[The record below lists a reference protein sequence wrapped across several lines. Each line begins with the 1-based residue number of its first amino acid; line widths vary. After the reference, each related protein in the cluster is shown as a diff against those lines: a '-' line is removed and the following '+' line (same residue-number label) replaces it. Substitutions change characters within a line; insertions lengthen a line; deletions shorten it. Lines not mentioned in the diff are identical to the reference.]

1 MLGDLISAGSNLI
14 SGFMANNRA
23 DEDRQ
28 TQMAI
33 AQQNVA
39 MQREFAQNGIRWKVA
54 DATAAGLHPLA
65 ALGAQTSSF
74 SPVSVGSS
82 GDGGASH
89 FANFGQDIGRAVKA
103 AQTAEERAQRDAETA
118 RKLDVEKKGLEN
130 GILRTE
136 LVSKIRRETDA
147 LGPSFPGGRVPLPRP
162 GPERTWSGDAISDD
176 KIEQKSS
183 SDFPVKKLNVYGVPV
198 EMPSWLSS
206 GQDWEDALGEVGGS
220 GMGLVNLPGIVGYN
234 LYKHIWPEL
243 QRVHAANRSGS
254 AARRRRASRPWG
266 E

>member
-1 MLGDLISAGSNLI
+1 MLGDLVSAGASLA
-14 SGFMANNRA
+14 GGWMANNRA
-23 DEDRQ
+23 EEDRK

-33 AQQNVA
+33 AQQNIA
-39 MQREFAQNGIRWKVA
+39 AQREFAQHGIRWKVA
-54 DATAAGLHPLA
+54 DAQAAGLHPLA
-65 ALGAQTSSF
+65 ALGAQVSSF

-89 FANFGQDIGRAVKA
+89 FAQAGQDIGRAIKA
-103 AQTAEERAQRDAETA
+103 AQTAEERAARDAETV

-136 LVSKIRRETDA
+136 LVSKIRRETEG
-147 LGPSFPGGRVPLPRP
+147 LGPAFPGGRVPLPRP

-176 KIEQKSS
+176 KIEQKAS

-220 GMGLVNLPGIVGYN
+220 GMGLANLPGIVGYN
-234 LYKHIWPEL
+234 LYKYIWPEL
-243 QRVHAANRSGS
+243 QRVAGYRGS